1 LLNQSLKKTIQIVG
15 DGVFELILALLG
27 IGHYGVKIADEKSR
41 KKAGDTRRA
50 VYDSIEERIRLNLG
64 DPAYK
69 PPKTREEFWIMCESI
84 ADDLRYIFGDSW
96 RSKLNFPLLHSYQSI
111 CQKTDVVRNT
121 FTHPIQLAYHIWLSK
136 KGKYDF
142 NYFEGFH
149 RGFYNGEKNEE
160 TQEVAARACKTI
172 EKNMQLAHPDLPLR
186 LVVNQDK
193 PWLVRWEHFYTS
205 VDIHG
210 LERPW

>member
-1 LLNQSLKKTIQIVG
+1 M
-15 DGVFELILALLG
+15 FELILALLG
-27 IGHYGVKIADEKSR
+27 VGYYGSKLAGEKAN
-41 KKAGDTRRA
+41 KKYYGTKRA
-50 VYDSIEERIRLNLG
+50 VYDSIEEKIRLDWG

-84 ADDLRYIFGDSW
+84 VDDLRYIFGDNW
-96 RSKLNFPLLHSYQSI
+96 RSKLNYPLLTSYQNI
-111 CQKTDVVRNT
+111 CQKSDVVRNT

-142 NYFEGFH
+142 NFYDGFH
-149 RGFYNGEKNEE
+149 RGFYYGVKNEE
-160 TQEVAARACKTI
+160 TQEVAVRACKTI

-186 LVVNQDK
+186 LVVNRNK

>member
-1 LLNQSLKKTIQIVG
+1 M
-15 DGVFELILALLG
+15 FELLLALFG

-41 KKAGDTRRA
+41 KRDGDARRV
-50 VYDSIEERIRLNLG
+50 VYDSIEEKIRLNLG

-84 ADDLRYIFGDSW
+84 ADDLRYIFGDGW

-149 RGFYNGEKNEE
+149 RGFYYGEKNEE
-160 TQEVAARACKTI
+160 TQGVATRACQTI
-172 EKNMQLAHPDLPLR
+172 EKNMQLAHPDLALR
-186 LVVNQDK
+186 LVVNRDK
-193 PWLVRWEHFYTS
+193 PHLVRWEHFYTS
-205 VDIHG
+205 CDGQG